1 MQWLVAPIMELMKMF
16 WVRRVI
22 EDNTLFLKK
31 NGMQKLITFLELGGL
46 ITHICL
52 KVHLIPPQINLSLT
66 QELNQLILAL
76 RNCFALVW
84 NKNRHPLL

>member
-1 MQWLVAPIMELMKMF
+1 MQWLFAPIIERMTIF
-16 WVRRVI
+16 WVRRGI
-22 EDNTLFLKK
+22 EDKTFLKK
-31 NGMQKLITFLELGGL
+31 IGMQWLISFVEQGGL

-76 RNCFALVW
+76 RNCFAFEQ
-84 NKNRHPLL
+84 K